1 MNRSTLLF
9 VTSLLTLSACT
20 SGGAPSDQNSSASSE
35 AVSSVDMQE
44 TKNVL
49 YRGTVEKQGVSIF
62 MEGTHRLRLED
73 GRFILM
79 ESETV
84 NLNPYL
90 NQKVEVFGAVRPT
103 TENGGLLMRVERVT
117 SLEVSSSSSSV
128 VADKIFCGGIAAFPC
143 PENMA
148 CVDDPNDSCDPDN
161 GGADCGGICVQT
173 SPVSSV
179 ASSVSSVA
187 AVSSTSSRPGMAAS
201 DSSPSSTSTIS
212 SLPSLP
218 SVSSFSSVA
227 SNWQASEDLT
237 AKAAVMAKSNMDPS
251 LWTQKY
257 CSSHIGYCF
266 PVHKNWWFFS
276 FGATSSTF
284 WHVEVGPSEIVNLG
298 DGPLTIDLVSGD
310 TTADGSVT
318 VGADGVVGI
327 RSWTGGR
334 HLEIRGPANLE
345 AAIRYITAQLKSQ
358 N

>member
-1 MNRSTLLF
+1 M
-9 VTSLLTLSACT
+9 
-20 SGGAPSDQNSSASSE
+20 
-35 AVSSVDMQE
+35 
-44 TKNVL
+44 L

-84 NLNPYL
+84 DLTPYIG
-90 NQKVEVFGAVRPT
+90 QKVEVFGAVRPT
-103 TENGGLLMRVERVT
+103 VEQGGLIMRVERVT
-117 SLEVSSSSSSV
+117 SLEASSSSSSSV
-128 VADKIFCGGIAAFPC
+128 GDLIFCGGIAAFPC
-143 PENMA
+143 PDGMQ
-148 CVDDPNDSCDPDN
+148 CVDDPDDSCDPAH
-161 GGADCGGICVQT
+161 GGADCGGICTGIPT
-173 SPVSSV
+173 SSASSAVSSIV
-179 ASSVSSVA
+179 SISSLSSISSISSVTSSISSTTSSSVA
-187 AVSSTSSRPGMAAS
+187 AAVSSAT
-201 DSSPSSTSTIS
+201 
-212 SLPSLP
+212 
-218 SVSSFSSVA
+218 

-237 AKAAVMAKSNMDPS
+237 AKAAVMAKDKMDPS
-251 LWTQKY
+251 LWTQQY

-298 DGPLTIDLVSGD
+298 DGPLSVDLVSGD
-310 TTADGSVT
+310 TTSDGSVT
-318 VGADGVVGI
+318 VTGDTVVGI

-345 AAIRYITAQLKSQ
+345 TAVRYITEQLKSQ